1 MKLEKGY
8 YITAEIKVKDN
19 TQIELVKSELQIL
32 QKLTLEEAGC
42 NFFSIQQDNSVSTR
56 FIMWERFDD
65 EDSFKKHFE
74 YEHTQKYVSLDLTE
88 VVQYF
93 QTNIL

>member
-8 YITAEIKVKDN
+8 YITAEIKAKDN
-19 TQIELVKSELQIL
+19 TQSELVKSELQIL
-32 QKLTLEEAGC
+32 QKYTLEEVGC
-42 NFFSIQQDNSVSTR
+42 SFFSIQQDNSVPTR

-74 YEHTQKYVSLDLTE
+74 YEHTKRYLSLDLTE

-93 QTNIL
+93 QTNLF